1 VRKLLARKR
10 VLGTNGRRIRR
21 ICRGRTPSPSV
32 ENVHLQERVHHRWID
47 DLEKERE
54 RERERDTILLN
65 KIETHRHIFFQ
76 KTSVRLS
83 HLTEHA
89 QENKDKD
96 KREKSSSHLL
106 LLSYSIVVSID
117 IGDKEIWI

>member
-1 VRKLLARKR
+1 MKHA
-10 VLGTNGRRIRR
+10 
-21 ICRGRTPSPSV
+21 
-32 ENVHLQERVHHRWID
+32 
-47 DLEKERE
+47 
-54 RERERDTILLN
+54 DTL
-65 KIETHRHIFFQ
+65 FFQ
-76 KTSVRLS
+76 KTSVRFS

-89 QENKDKD
+89 QEDKD

>member
-1 VRKLLARKR
+1 VP
-10 VLGTNGRRIRR
+10 GTNGRRIRR

-32 ENVHLQERVHHRWID
+32 ENVHLQERVHHRWII

-54 RERERDTILLN
+54 RERDNILLN

-76 KTSVRLS
+76 KTSVRFY

>member
-1 VRKLLARKR
+1 MKH
-10 VLGTNGRRIRR
+10 T
-21 ICRGRTPSPSV
+21 
-32 ENVHLQERVHHRWID
+32 
-47 DLEKERE
+47 
-54 RERERDTILLN
+54 DTL
-65 KIETHRHIFFQ
+65 FFQ
-76 KTSVRLS
+76 TTSVKFS

-89 QENKDKD
+89 QEDKDKD